1 MYYFLI
7 YLIDVH
13 CIRSFNALKS
23 VEILDFEG
31 IPDLIDDMLEVYSKS
46 YADHSFSFRILLPR
60 STDSQNIDNLT
71 KKLGLQIQHDF
82 LLGLRKHKLKPRVR
96 ELRYI
101 HDENHF
107 GWLLIDPSIYAAI
120 V

>member
-1 MYYFLI
+1 M
-7 YLIDVH
+7 
-13 CIRSFNALKS
+13 
-23 VEILDFEG
+23 EILDFEG

-46 YADHSFSFRILLPR
+46 YANNNFSFRILMPR
-60 STDSQNIDNLT
+60 SKDSKNVNNLT

-82 LLGLRKHKLKPRVR
+82 LIGMRKYKLKPRVR

>member
-1 MYYFLI
+1 MLCLI
-7 YLIDVH
+7 NVQS
-13 CIRSFNALKS
+13 IRSFKALKS
-23 VEILDFEG
+23 AEILAFEC

-46 YADHSFSFRILLPR
+46 YTDHNFSFRILLPR
-60 STDSQNIDNLT
+60 SKDSQDINNLT

-82 LLGLRKHKLKPRVR
+82 LIGMRKHKLKPRVR

-107 GWLLIDPSIYAAI
+107 GWLLIDPSIYAAM